1 VRRHRRPDRA
11 ELEALGLYDPNAD
24 DASQRLAL
32 LEYLVGLGATVED
45 LVATRPDELP
55 ALASTIALWD
65 DRERLNLDEVS
76 AAANINPELVARAWR
91 AAGFP
96 EPDPDPGVRTFLRR
110 DVEILAV
117 MEAAVEFLTEEVTIQ
132 MTRVLG
138 AAAARVAEASV
149 SAFVVNVVPQA
160 VEHDPSGLEL
170 ARANADSM
178 VLIDGM
184 TRAFDTFLRHHI
196 ERRFRPTGALEAP
209 AGVDLVRRSVGFAD
223 LVDSTAW
230 SQQLEL
236 PALSRALSLFD
247 ATASDIVVGRGGKV
261 VKLIGDGVM
270 FVADDPETA
279 SDIALALVDAFASHD
294 VLPRARAGVATG
306 DVLARDGDYSG
317 PVVSLAARAVNVAR
331 PSTLLVDAAT
341 RRALEGSTDF
351 LCRSA
356 GSFQLKGY
364 AKLADLF
371 RVTRTATS

>member
-1 VRRHRRPDRA
+1 VVRHERPGRA
-11 ELEALGLYDPNAD
+11 EFEANGLYDSSSDGA
-24 DASQRLAL
+24 AQRLAL
-32 LEYLVGLGATVED
+32 LEYLVGLGATIED

-65 DRERLNLDEVS
+65 NRERLNLGEVA
-76 AAANINPELVARAWR
+76 AAANIDPDLVARAWR

-110 DVEILAV
+110 DIEILAI
-117 MEAAVEFLTEEVTIQ
+117 MEAAVEFLTEAVTIQ

-170 ARANADSM
+170 ARANAESM
-178 VLIDGM
+178 VLVDGM
-184 TRAFDTFLRHHI
+184 TRAFDTFLRHYI
-196 ERRFRPTGALEAP
+196 ERGFRPTEALEAP
-209 AGVDLVRRSVGFAD
+209 AGVDLIRRSVGFAD

-230 SQQLEL
+230 SQQLDL
-236 PALSRALSLFD
+236 PVLSQALSLFD
-247 ATASDIVVGRGGKV
+247 ATASDIVVGRGGRV

-270 FVADDPETA
+270 FVAHDPETA
-279 SDIALALVDAFASHD
+279 TDIALALVDAFASHD
-294 VLPRARAGVATG
+294 LLPQVRTGVASG

-317 PVVSLAARAVNVAR
+317 PVVNLAARAVNAAR

-341 RRALEGSTDF
+341 RLALDGSTDF
-351 LCRSA
+351 LCRGA
-356 GSFQLKGY
+356 GAFQLKGY
-364 AKLADLF
+364 ARRVDLF